1 MKIAIFIDGKNFYA
15 GWKESGG
22 EKLDFQKMTKWIID
36 QCGGS
41 ELFAVYYYTGIE
53 VGSNSETEQQEK
65 LNSFL
70 DMLEI
75 QSGFFVRRFPRRQ
88 QQFDCAD
95 CGQVNF
101 FTQEKEVDTSM
112 VADMMFYAAINAFDR
127 CVLIS
132 GDSDYCPAIEGVQRL
147 AKQVA
152 VASWGGSGLSNKIR
166 KAAFCHI
173 NLNRGSS
180 FFNYNTKAQPNNIE
194 EDIPEVDEQ
203 TMFEHFVEEVS
214 KAQEKF
220 GSGYVGVNYFVTRWS
235 SNQIPQSAAERRN
248 IIDQLVENDLVEI
261 YDTPDGK
268 KAIRVDYPTENENE
282 EFKDDE
288 EF

>member
-22 EKLDFQKMTKWIID
+22 EKLDFQKMIQWIIK
-36 QCGGS
+36 QSGGD
-41 ELFAVYYYTGIE
+41 ELFAVYYYTGVEI
-53 VGSNSETEQQEK
+53 GSNSETEQQEK
-65 LNSFL
+65 LNNFL

-75 QSGFFVRRFPRRQ
+75 QNGFFVRRFPRRQ
-88 QQFDCAD
+88 QQFECAD
-95 CGQVNF
+95 CGEINF

-132 GDSDYCPAIEGVQRL
+132 GDSDYCPAIEGVQKL
-147 AKQVA
+147 AKQVI

-166 KAAFCHI
+166 RAAFSHI
-173 NLNRGSS
+173 NLNNGIDYFHYEGTIDIDECCEEEIDESKL
-180 FFNYNTKAQPNNIE
+180 FENFVGEITKAE
-194 EDIPEVDEQ
+194 
-203 TMFEHFVEEVS
+203 
-214 KAQEKF
+214 EKF

-235 SNQIPQSAAERRN
+235 SNLIPQSAAERRQ
-248 IIDQLVENDLVEI
+248 IIDTLVENGMVEV

-268 KAIRVDYPTENENE
+268 KAIKVAVDEQV
-282 EFKDDE
+282 DE
-288 EF
+288 QD

>member
-22 EKLDFQKMTKWIID
+22 EKLDFQKMIQWIIK
-36 QCGGS
+36 QSGGTD
-41 ELFAVYYYTGIE
+41 LFAIYYYTGVE
-53 VGSNSETEQQEK
+53 VGSNSETEQQDK

-75 QSGFFVRRFPRRQ
+75 QNGFFVRRFPRRQ

-132 GDSDYCPAIEGVQRL
+132 GDSDYCPAIEGVQKL
-147 AKQVA
+147 AKQVI

-166 KAAFCHI
+166 RAAFSHI
-173 NLNRGSS
+173 NLNTGMNYFHYDGTASIEDS
-180 FFNYNTKAQPNNIE
+180 FNEDNIDRSELFNN
-194 EDIPEVDEQ
+194 
-203 TMFEHFVEEVS
+203 FVEEIA
-214 KAQEKF
+214 KAEQKF

-235 SNQIPQSAAERRN
+235 SSLIPQSAAERRQ
-248 IIDQLVENDLVEI
+248 IIDELVENGMVCV

-268 KAIRVDYPTENENE
+268 KAIKVSE
-282 EFKDDE
+282 EEASEKE
-288 EF
+288 

>member
-15 GWKESGG
+15 GWKEAGG
-22 EKLDFQKMTKWIID
+22 EKLDFQKMIQWII
-36 QCGGS
+36 QQSGGN
-41 ELFAVYYYTGIE
+41 ELFAVYYYTGVE
-53 VGSNSETEQQEK
+53 VGSNSETDQQEK

-75 QSGFFVRRFPRRQ
+75 QNGFFVRRFPRRQ

-95 CGQVNF
+95 CGQINY

-112 VADMMFYAAINAFDR
+112 VADMMFYAAINAYDR

-132 GDSDYCPAIEGVQRL
+132 GDSDYCPAIEGVQKL

-173 NLNRGSS
+173 NLNQGLKVFHYDANDIKENITYEVVDESTLYDR
-180 FFNYNTKAQPNNIE
+180 FIE
-194 EDIPEVDEQ
+194 EI
-203 TMFEHFVEEVS
+203 TR
-214 KAQEKF
+214 AQEKF

-235 SNQIPQSAAERRN
+235 SNQIPQSAAERRT
-248 IIDQLVENDLVEI
+248 IIDQLAEDHLVDI

-268 KAIRVDYPTENENE
+268 KAIRVAIE
-282 EFKDDE
+282 EETNDE
-288 EF
+288 